1 MTTKNIVIYND
12 TLRAIKSLE
21 SGLIMFNNRFTE
33 FNKRELEDYINRMDR
48 AKAELEI
55 YYTGPQII
63 KLQVLERI
71 QGIRDKAIISIQEF
85 NQSSV
90 NH

>member
-48 AKAELEI
+48 ARTELEI
-55 YYTGPQII
+55 YYTGPEII
-63 KLQVLERI
+63 KLQILERI
-71 QGIRDKAIISIQEF
+71 QTLRDDAIIAIHEF
-85 NQSSV
+85 NQLSSV
-90 NH
+90 